1 MEIKKFIPMVTS
13 KAILCE
19 DLVQILPDIY
29 YFWSGGGRLWKKNWM
44 KLLVI
49 WLTIVRCMCVW
60 KDRVCSSSMVN
71 LVLCNQCEFESRG
84 VQHYVIKNWPSRY
97 NVHIFVLSFLIILLN
112 FNSKVSTKA
121 NISLPGGQYMF
132 INR

>member
-29 YFWSGGGRLWKKNWM
+29 YFWRGGWKKKKNRNWM

-49 WLTIVRCMCVW
+49 WLTIVRFMCVW

-71 LVLCNQCEFESRG
+71 LVLCNQCLPPLMLWVWISIRARCTTFCDKVRLYCIEIVWRKLESN
-84 VQHYVIKNWPSRY
+84 VIISINC
-97 NVHIFVLSFLIILLN
+97 
-112 FNSKVSTKA
+112 VSTEVYIKE
-121 NISLPGGQYMF
+121 
-132 INR
+132 